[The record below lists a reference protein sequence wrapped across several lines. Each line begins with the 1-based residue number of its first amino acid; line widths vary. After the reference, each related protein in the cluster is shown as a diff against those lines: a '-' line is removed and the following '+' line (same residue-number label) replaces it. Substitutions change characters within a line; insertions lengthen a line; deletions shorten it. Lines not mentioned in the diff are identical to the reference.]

1 LSSNTTDPDNPD
13 TDPPTEYELGADA
26 DALPLMAT
34 PLTRDVAA
42 IVKVLGVLTPVS
54 PALSERSAW
63 TV

>member
-13 TDPPTEYELGADA
+13 TDPPTEYELGTDA
-26 DALPLMAT
+26 DGLPVMAT
-34 PLTRDVAA
+34 LLRREVVA

-54 PALSERSAW
+54 PARSERSAW